1 MIKPNSIRNQCW
13 VYRDEYRVIGK
24 GSLQFARSND
34 YPYNEHVRDC
44 DICLAAQA
52 VGSLQAEV
60 EKHDYQLGKTV
71 DYKNQQIKSLQSEI
85 RRLKKQSTEK
95 DDE

>member
-13 VYRDEYRVIGK
+13 VYRDEYQVIGN
-24 GSLQFARSND
+24 GSLQFARSNN

-52 VGSLQAEV
+52 VESLQAEV
-60 EKHDYQLGKTV
+60 D
-71 DYKNQQIKSLQSEI
+71 
-85 RRLKKQSTEK
+85 RLKHAIRYRDGMKALENQAEPPEK
-95 DDE
+95 RR